1 MTTRTPTRRR
11 WLRRIGIL
19 CVAALGVVA
28 ALALTV
34 VVACQTVGGRRALAS
49 IALDRLNEQVPGKLS
64 IAAIDWIGLG
74 GLRGRG
80 LRIVDPDGHEGLRVD
95 RFAVELD
102 LGRALA
108 GELVFASAQVDGG
121 LVVIE
126 ELPSGRTRFENA
138 LSSPT
143 GPREA
148 TPTLRFKRVRFTR
161 MALIVKLDGGPTFRM
176 RGLHGALVLGK
187 VPMGAIRIDFLGVDG
202 ILRSPG
208 WNADI
213 GIRDVRGRLDA
224 DAHRMLVLRG
234 QAHIASDDPCAWRM
248 AYGPHPR
255 PWVRAAFE
263 PQGIASGL
271 LSAEL
276 HVAATFSSLL
286 TME

>member
-1 MTTRTPTRRR
+1 MTARTPTRRR

-19 CVAALGVVA
+19 CIAALGVVA
-28 ALALTV
+28 ALALSV
-34 VVACQTVGGRRALAS
+34 VIACQTAGGRRALADV
-49 IALDRLNEQVPGKLS
+49 ALGRVNARIPGKLS
-64 IAAIDWIGLG
+64 IAAVDWMGVG

-80 LRIVDPDGHEGLRVD
+80 LRIVDPDGHEALRVD
-95 RFAVELD
+95 RFAVEFD
-102 LGRALA
+102 LGSALA
-108 GELVFASAQVDGG
+108 GELALTSALVDGG

-138 LSSPT
+138 LSSPI

-148 TPTLRFKRVRFTR
+148 TPTLRFERVRFSH
-161 MALIVKLDGGPTFRM
+161 MAVVVRLDGGPTFRM

-187 VPMGAIRIDFLGVDG
+187 VPMGAVRLDFLGVDG

-208 WNADI
+208 WNTDI
-213 GIRDVRGRLDA
+213 GIRSVRGRLDA
-224 DAHRMLVLRG
+224 DAHRMLVVRG
-234 QAHIASDDPCAWRM
+234 QAVIASDDPCAWSL

-255 PWVRAAFE
+255 PWVRLAFE
-263 PQGIASGL
+263 PEGIASGA

-276 HVAATFSSLL
+276 HVAATFSTLL